1 MIKVK
6 VNYENGDYE
15 YTHINATPKE
25 ARAYYVGQV
34 FNVGLGPNDNM
45 QRCTSI
51 EILGKRAYEK
61 IAFGQKK

>member
-15 YTHINATPKE
+15 YTHINATPKD
-25 ARAYYVGQV
+25 APAYYIGKV
-34 FNVGLGPNDNM
+34 FNVGLGPNGNM

-51 EILGKRAYEK
+51 EILAKRAYEK
-61 IAFGQKK
+61 